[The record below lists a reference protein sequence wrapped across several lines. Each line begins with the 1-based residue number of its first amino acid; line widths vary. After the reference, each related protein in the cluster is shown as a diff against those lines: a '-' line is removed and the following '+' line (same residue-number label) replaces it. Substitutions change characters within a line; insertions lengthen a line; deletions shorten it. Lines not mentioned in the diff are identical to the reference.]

1 MTGGR
6 GDGCEWGKT
15 PEEKVRLEVITT
27 GLKRIEELAAV
38 GDDVPV
44 GADVDAPYARATRA
58 SQRARRGR
66 DAEPK
71 TLFPA
76 KESGEREQTNDC
88 RRSVTRRS
96 RPCPTP
102 SA

>member
-44 GADVDAPYARATRA
+44 DADVDAPCARDARVATSA
-58 SQRARRGR
+58 SRTRRG
-66 DAEPK
+66 AEDPV
-71 TLFPA
+71 
-76 KESGEREQTNDC
+76 SGEGEW
-88 RRSVTRRS
+88 
-96 RPCPTP
+96 
-102 SA
+102 